1 MRVLFASKPPLSK
14 KKGGVARRAGGIPTG
29 FPGNLNTPAAA

>member
-1 MRVLFASKPPLSK
+1 MRVLFASEPPLSK
-14 KKGGVARRAGGIPTG
+14 EVARRAEGLPTG

>member
-1 MRVLFASKPPLSK
+1 MRVLFASESPLSK
-14 KKGGVARRAGGIPTG
+14 EVARRAGGLPTG